1 MYPDL
6 EISKQIAIVVTHC
19 AYVGRD
25 CIALLVDIVQNL
37 QLFWSLLTEYFTL
50 AN

>member
-6 EISKQIAIVVTHC
+6 EISKQTAIVTQC
-19 AYVGRD
+19 AYVGCDR
-25 CIALLVDIVQNL
+25 IALLVDIVQNL